1 MHRKSITPYLLTIAI
16 AIALIGLTIGNFYL
30 SEKVHV
36 RDEFAGRWMAAGL
49 WLNEGLS
56 PYSDEVTVQAQS
68 ILEKRGYDTRFVNDV
83 RFIEPAY
90 NLMLYLPL
98 SFLSFNTARAIWL
111 TLIELAI
118 GASIFFSIKLIGWK
132 LRPVEMILLIV
143 FSLLWYP
150 GLKSIL
156 FGSPTPINIFIIILA
171 IYLLLNKQDTPAGF
185 LLASVFISIEISL
198 LLTIYL
204 IVWSLSQKRLSVL
217 WSFLAGLAF
226 LGVIS
231 LILFPGWF
239 AEWFRVF
246 LIVNPGFSWI
256 NTPLMRIAK
265 ALPGI
270 ETLLLYVLHIGV
282 FLYMLY
288 EWFTVLDKTGKPF
301 VWKTLLTL
309 LLIYLFNTRSQA
321 AYLAILL
328 PALFLIFRFWS
339 QRWRIFGKIAMW
351 VVILSFGIGY
361 WFVFFEKGGW
371 FLPDPSVIILL
382 LPLVVFIGLNWIRW
396 WALSQPDLLY
406 K

>member
-1 MHRKSITPYLLTIAI
+1 MRRKSITPYLLTIAI
-16 AIALIGLTIGNFYL
+16 VIALIGLTIGNFYL
-30 SEKVHV
+30 SEKIHI

-56 PYSDEVTVQAQS
+56 PYSDEVTVQAQR
-68 ILEKRGYDTRFVNDV
+68 ILEEKGYETPSVNDV

-90 NLMLYLPL
+90 NLILYLPL
-98 SFLSFNTARAIWL
+98 SFFSFNTARAIWL

-132 LRPVEMILLIV
+132 LHPVELILLIV

-156 FGSPTPINIFIIILA
+156 IGNPTPINIFIIIVA

-198 LLTIYL
+198 PLTIYL
-204 IVWSLSQKRLSVL
+204 IVWSLSQRRFSVL
-217 WSFLAGLAF
+217 RSFLAGLTF
-226 LGVIS
+226 LWIIS
-231 LILFPGWF
+231 LILFPGWI

-246 LIVNPGFSWI
+246 LIVNPRLSWI
-256 NTPLMRIAK
+256 NSPLMRIAN

-270 ETLLLYVLHIGV
+270 GTLLLYVLHIGI
-282 FLYMLY
+282 FLYMFY
-288 EWFTVLDKTGKPF
+288 EWFTVLGKTGRIF
-301 VWKTLLTL
+301 VWKTLSTL

-328 PALFLIFRFWS
+328 PALFLIFRFLS
-339 QRWRIFGKIAMW
+339 ERWRIFGKIAMW
-351 VVILSFGIGY
+351 VVILVFGIGY
-361 WFVFFEKGGW
+361 WFVFYEKGGW
-371 FLPDPSVIILL
+371 FLPDPSIIILM

-396 WALSQPDLLY
+396 WALSLPNLLY

>member
-1 MHRKSITPYLLTIAI
+1 VHRKSITPYLLTIAI

-256 NTPLMRIAK
+256 NTPLRH
-265 ALPGI
+265 
-270 ETLLLYVLHIGV
+270 Y
-282 FLYMLY
+282 
-288 EWFTVLDKTGKPF
+288 
-301 VWKTLLTL
+301 
-309 LLIYLFNTRSQA
+309 
-321 AYLAILL
+321 
-328 PALFLIFRFWS
+328 
-339 QRWRIFGKIAMW
+339 
-351 VVILSFGIGY
+351 
-361 WFVFFEKGGW
+361 
-371 FLPDPSVIILL
+371 
-382 LPLVVFIGLNWIRW
+382 
-396 WALSQPDLLY
+396 
-406 K
+406 